1 MQIADKKVV
10 GFHFKLTNDKGELID
25 SSEDHPAMM
34 YIHGQGNILP
44 GLEKVLTGKEEGD
57 NFTLTLQPAE
67 GYGERDENLVKTMPR
82 DEIKGTA
89 KIGVGT
95 EFEVEFPSGSKMV
108 TVTAIEGGNVT
119 IDGNHPLAGEVLTF
133 EIDVAEV
140 REPTSDELTHGHVH
154 GPGGAH

>member
-1 MQIADKKVV
+1 MQITDNKVV

-25 SSEDHPAMM
+25 SSADQPALR

-44 GLEKVLTGKEEGD
+44 GLEKALTGKEEGD
-57 NFTLTLQPAE
+57 SFMLTLQPDE
-67 GYGERDENLVKTMPR
+67 GYGVRDENLVKTMPR
-82 DEIKGTA
+82 SEIKGTA
-89 KIGVGT
+89 EVAVGT
-95 EFEVEFPSGSKMV
+95 EFEAEFPSGPKMV
-108 TVTAIEGGNVT
+108 TVTAIEGDNVT

-140 REPTSDELTHGHVH
+140 REPTADEHTHGHVH